1 MLHAHTGLGAAE
13 LNNYL
18 LGKIEIAIMVD
29 LDETDV
35 VILRLLAEDGRR
47 PYSEI
52 GEVVDLTPPAVSD
65 RVSKLEES
73 GVIRGFTIDV
83 DRSTL
88 RGGTP
93 VLVRIEPVPGS
104 VESVRTAV
112 ADDEATEHVF
122 TAADGTVVAFVRATD
137 AAVHEWI
144 ETTVGTD
151 RVADVTVDLV
161 SDVEWTPAV
170 DATGF
175 ALECAECGNTVTSE
189 GTSTRVGDEIVHFCC
204 ESCETQYVER
214 YEQLEEAA

>member
-1 MLHAHTGLGAAE
+1 MTE
-13 LNNYL
+13 
-18 LGKIEIAIMVD
+18 
-29 LDETDV
+29 LDETDI
-35 VILRLLAEDGRR
+35 VILRLLAADGRR

-73 GVIRGFTIDV
+73 GIIRGFTIDV
-83 DRSTL
+83 DRSSL
-88 RGGTP
+88 RGGIP
-93 VLVRIEPVPGS
+93 VLVRIEPAPGEHE
-104 VESVRTAV
+104 VVRTAV

-122 TAADGTVVAFVRATD
+122 TTADGTLVAFARVND
-137 AAVHEWI
+137 EAVHDWVDA
-144 ETTVGTD
+144 TVETD
-151 RVADVTVDLV
+151 RVAEYTVELV

-189 GTSTRVGDEIVHFCC
+189 GTTTRVGNDLVHFCC
-204 ESCETQYVER
+204 ESCESQYVER